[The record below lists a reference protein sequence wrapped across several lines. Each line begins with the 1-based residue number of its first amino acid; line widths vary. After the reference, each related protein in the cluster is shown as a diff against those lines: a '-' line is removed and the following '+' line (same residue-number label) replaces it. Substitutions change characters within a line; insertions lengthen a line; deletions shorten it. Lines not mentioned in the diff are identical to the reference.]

1 MTLFLQL
8 LANGVASG
16 CLFALIAVGFS
27 LIYATGQT
35 FHLAHGATYLAAGYA
50 YYYIVV
56 SEHLNVVLGV
66 VFAAVVAVIFGMI
79 VDTGIY
85 QPMRK
90 VSRSFFS
97 MFVASFGVV
106 IVVSNI
112 VPLLFGAQTVSLGSS
127 LSMSVQIGSLLIPRG
142 DFVAVGAAV
151 VAVLLLRLLLT
162 RTRTGTGLRALANNR
177 GLVDVAGLPGARLGR
192 IAMVVGSLAI
202 VPAAILSGYLQGLSP
217 GGGMDIGT
225 VAIAGA
231 LVGGVGSISGACVAG
246 LILGVAESLA
256 AWKLPGDWAEAI
268 GFGLLL
274 ILLVFK
280 PAGLFASLTHE

>member
-1 MTLFLQL
+1 VTLFLQL

-27 LIYATGQT
+27 LIYATGQI
-35 FHLAHGATYLAAGYA
+35 FHLAHGATYLAAGYG

-56 SEHLNVVLGV
+56 QEHLNILLGV
-66 VFAAVVAVIFGMI
+66 VFAAVVAVVFGMI

-112 VPLLFGAQTVSLGSS
+112 VPLLFGAQTVSLGPS
-127 LSMSVQIGSLLIPRG
+127 LSMSVQVGSLLIPRG
-142 DFVAVGAAV
+142 DFAAAGAAI

-162 RTRTGTGLRALANNR
+162 RTRTGTGLRALANNHD
-177 GLVDVAGLPGARLGR
+177 LVDVAGLPRARLGR
-192 IAMVVGSLAI
+192 VAMIVGSLTI

-217 GGGMDIGT
+217 GSGVDIGT

-246 LILGVAESLA
+246 MILGVAESLA
-256 AWKLPGDWAEAI
+256 TWKLPGNWAEAI

-274 ILLVFK
+274 ILLVLK
-280 PAGLFASLTHE
+280 PSGLFASLAHE